1 MSHGARRQSSGTS
14 LRKMSANAKIPAGTL
29 YDPAFEHDACGVG
42 FVADT
47 QGRAGAHILPLALS
61 ALGRMAHR
69 GAVDADGKTGDG
81 AGVTTQ
87 IPYAVFDPELERLGI
102 HLASPG
108 DLAVGLLFLP
118 TCPDRR
124 RNCKK
129 VVAETLAR
137 QGLRFLGWRAVPID
151 ESVLGEK
158 ALRSRPAIL
167 HLLVGRPYGVSHDQ
181 FERKLFLAR
190 KEMEGRLHSFSM
202 DEFYVASLSHRT
214 LVYKGLLR
222 GVDLGRFYLDLQNTA
237 FATSFSLFHQRY
249 STNTFPCWALT
260 HPFRFLAH
268 NGEINTI
275 QGNRNWMKAR
285 ESDVH
290 SPELTG
296 STWLKPLIQEG
307 MSDSASLDNAVELLA
322 MSGRDLTHSMA
333 MLMPPAWEK
342 DEELTHEQRAFFEY
356 HSCLME
362 PWDGP
367 ATVVFTDGR
376 IVGAALD
383 RNGLRPAR
391 YLASKDGLVVV
402 SSEVGV
408 VDIEEDRI
416 LSKGRLGPGD
426 IVAVDLRS
434 GAFLQREAI
443 HRHLAARRPYREW
456 LRARRVTEVPP
467 ASLSGRSGA
476 TVPDLNV
483 GVQKALGYTREEMEL
498 ILGPMYREG
507 LEPLGSMGDDAPLA
521 VLSSKPRLL
530 FSYFKQR
537 FAQVTNPPI
546 DPIREALVMSLDTQL
561 GPHLNLLA
569 ETPQHAAQ
577 LHLSHPVL
585 ENHELRALSAW
596 EMEGWT
602 SRTVSLLFRAEGGTR
617 TFRRAL
623 NDLLLQAARAVED
636 GAAILILS
644 DRGVDARHAALPI
657 LLAVS
662 AVHHHLL
669 RQGLRLRTSIVA
681 ETGEARDDHQIAM
694 LFGYGASAVNPYL
707 ALETVRA
714 VVSESSGSEQEADE
728 AAVRYLKSL
737 SKGLLKVLSKMG
749 ISTLRSYQGAQL
761 FEAIGIHEDLVQEHF
776 PGTPSQIGG
785 IGIEE
790 IALEVLARHDLAFAQ
805 EAKPDLEDGG
815 FHRYRK
821 GGEAHAFAPDVVKA
835 LHALTKR
842 GEPLKYENFAD
853 LIHKRDPLVP
863 RDLLEFVKGDPVPL
877 DQVEPVEKIFPRFM
891 TAAMSLGALGP
902 EAHEVLAIAM
912 NRIGGRSNSGEG
924 GEDPNRYWTSRN
936 SAIKQVASARFGV
949 TAEYLMSA
957 VELQIKMAQGSK
969 PGEGGQIP
977 GIKVAP
983 HIARLRHALPG
994 ITLISPPPHH
1004 DIYSI
1009 EDLAQLIY
1017 DLKRVNPE
1025 ARINVKLV
1033 SEVGVGTIAAG
1044 VAKAFADNI
1053 LISGHDGGTGA
1064 SPRGSIKNA
1073 GTPWELGLAET
1084 QQILVMSGL
1093 RRRVR
1098 LQVDGGFKTGRDV
1111 VIAALLGAE
1120 EYGFGSA
1127 VLVAAGC
1134 VMARQCHLN
1143 TCPVGVATQREDLR
1157 AKFTG
1162 TPEMV
1167 IQYLTSVANEV
1178 REILALL
1185 GCRSLEEIIGRTEL
1199 LTARIPEDRFKVSK
1213 INLSRVLAGAN
1224 LSAGPRKCL
1233 DARNDPPAESE
1244 HPDKKALD
1252 ALDFGADTVSPL
1264 RMEMTITNSHRA
1276 AGARIAGELARRYRG
1291 RKLPPGT
1298 IQLRYKGT
1306 AGQSFGAF
1314 CVDGMELMLKGE
1326 ANDYVGKGMS
1336 GGEIVI
1342 SPPEALNDFSHEH
1355 IIAGNTILYGATGG
1369 RLFLAGRVGERFAVR
1384 NSGALAV
1391 VEGVGDHGC
1400 EYMTAG
1406 VVAVLGSTGRNFGA
1420 GMSGGAAYVFD
1431 PDGVFKRRY
1440 NPELVTLE
1448 TNLPEKDQELLRTLV
1463 EWHYQATG
1471 SARAREI
1478 LDRFEELHPLFSMV
1492 VPKEAVRVQPRA
1504 AVPAPAIRSSAE
1516 ESPAQTT

>member
-1 MSHGARRQSSGTS
+1 MERGVNPRGPH
-14 LRKMSANAKIPAGTL
+14 LEKMSANAKIPAGTL

-87 IPYAVFDPELERLGI
+87 MPYAVFDPELERLGI

-108 DLAVGLLFLP
+108 DRADGLLFLP

-167 HLLVGRPYGVSHDQ
+167 HLLVGRPYGVSHGQ

-307 MSDSASLDNAVELLA
+307 MSDSASLHNAVELLA

-577 LHLSHPVL
+577 LHLSHPVR
-585 ENHELRALSAW
+585 ENPELRALSAW

-728 AAVRYLKSL
+728 AAARYLKSL

-902 EAHEVLAIAM
+902 EAHEVLAIA
-912 NRIGGRSNSGEG
+912 
-924 GEDPNRYWTSRN
+924 
-936 SAIKQVASARFGV
+936 
-949 TAEYLMSA
+949 
-957 VELQIKMAQGSK
+957 
-969 PGEGGQIP
+969 
-977 GIKVAP
+977 
-983 HIARLRHALPG
+983 
-994 ITLISPPPHH
+994 
-1004 DIYSI
+1004 IYSI

-1017 DLKRVNPE
+1017 DLKRVNPK

-1157 AKFTG
+1157 ANFTG

-1167 IQYLTSVANEV
+1167 IQYLTSVANEA

-1252 ALDFGADTVSPL
+1252 ALHFGADTVSPL

-1291 RKLPPGT
+1291 RKLSPGT

-1342 SPPEALNDFSHEH
+1342 SPPEALNDFSHE
-1355 IIAGNTILYGATGG
+1355 
-1369 RLFLAGRVGERFAVR
+1369 
-1384 NSGALAV
+1384 
-1391 VEGVGDHGC
+1391 
-1400 EYMTAG
+1400 
-1406 VVAVLGSTGRNFGA
+1406 
-1420 GMSGGAAYVFD
+1420 
-1431 PDGVFKRRY
+1431 
-1440 NPELVTLE
+1440 
-1448 TNLPEKDQELLRTLV
+1448 
-1463 EWHYQATG
+1463 
-1471 SARAREI
+1471 
-1478 LDRFEELHPLFSMV
+1478 
-1492 VPKEAVRVQPRA
+1492 
-1504 AVPAPAIRSSAE
+1504 
-1516 ESPAQTT
+1516 